1 MASITPMEIPDE
13 CVVPQRL
20 TIEHGSWKPSLRLKC
35 LTLSPL
41 RASLPRLYSL
51 LPLRSPLGLFFKR
64 GAESPSIQH
73 IFAFL
78 LSLLL
83 QINEL
88 SSERQRCLRRR
99 GRKLRRRRRKLG
111 LSRLPRGILSRL
123 GLNQVQQ
130 TPFGL
135 PLDTHFIQSN
145 NSYLLLMEKVS
156 RGTFRK

>member
-1 MASITPMEIPDE
+1 MASITPMEIPDG
-13 CVVPQRL
+13 CITPQGL
-20 TIEHGSWKPSLRLKC
+20 TIEHRSWKPSLRLKC

-99 GRKLRRRRRKLG
+99 GRKLG
-111 LSRLPRGILSRL
+111 LSRLPRGILPRL

-135 PLDTHFIQSN
+135 PLDTHFVQSN
-145 NSYLLLMEKVS
+145 NSCLLLMDKVS
-156 RGTFRK
+156 RGTLRK